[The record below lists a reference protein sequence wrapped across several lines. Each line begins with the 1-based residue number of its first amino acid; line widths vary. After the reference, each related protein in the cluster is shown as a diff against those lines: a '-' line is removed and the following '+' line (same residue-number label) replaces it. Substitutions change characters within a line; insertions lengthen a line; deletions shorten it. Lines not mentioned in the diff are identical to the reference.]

1 MRVSIYSGDCYA
13 EWVGGGGGRKG
24 CTSVTRRVAAASF
37 KLISTKKNICAVYSG
52 HRNI

>member
-13 EWVGGGGGRKG
+13 GWVGGGRKG
-24 CTSVTRRVAAASF
+24 CTSVIRRVAAASF

>member
-13 EWVGGGGGRKG
+13 EWVGGGRKG